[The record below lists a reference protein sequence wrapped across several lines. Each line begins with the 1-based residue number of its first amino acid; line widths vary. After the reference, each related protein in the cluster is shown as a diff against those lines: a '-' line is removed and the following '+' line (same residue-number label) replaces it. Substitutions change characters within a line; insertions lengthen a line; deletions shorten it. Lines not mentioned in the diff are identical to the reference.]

1 VFIFKLS
8 APSLKYPIIMLAL
21 SLILATGCST
31 SDKSNIPA
39 DFFFVMDVQSADNE
53 VAQNINIRINGRGEA
68 EFEIYETGGTIRY
81 DQNDMVIYDADRVV
95 GTGKFDLSDAEL
107 EKLWNAINDN
117 KFFELTED
125 YRMAIGH
132 SYAFIMIEANGQ
144 RHQIDNI
151 GMEVPEIKA
160 LVEVM
165 NTLMPAG
172 VNLEYG
178 EGYVPQ
184 S

>member
-1 VFIFKLS
+1 MFFFKLS
-8 APSLKYPIIMLAL
+8 APSLKSPIIMLVL
-21 SLILATGCST
+21 SMILTIGCST
-31 SDKSNIPA
+31 SEKSNIPE
-39 DFFFVMDVQSADNE
+39 DFFFVMDVRTADKE
-53 VAQNINIRINGRGEA
+53 TSQNINIRINAKHEA
-68 EFEIYETGGTIRY
+68 KFEIYDTGGVIQY
-81 DQNDMVIYDADRVV
+81 DLNNMVIYDADQIV
-95 GTGKFDLSDAEL
+95 GTGKFDFSDAEL

-132 SYAFIMIEANGQ
+132 CYAFIMIEANGQ

-165 NTLMPAG
+165 NTLMPEG

-178 EGYVPQ
+178 EGYVP
-184 S
+184 